1 MANPFRRSPM
11 SNIGGT
17 AGDLNKLVQTLV
29 DAFGAEEA
37 AKISRSPQFGQMLQ
51 AVATP
56 KGVGLGGLAAAV
68 GAELVAQPV
77 SNALGSILQSGSR
90 GFDPSAT
97 SAALSGSSKYFV
109 QPEAVAKYTEWYQ
122 NEVKNIRLWNSTI
135 GAVTGQRLQEPPTPE
150 EYRRSSIEGAEF
162 QAQTFNQRMIEQERA
177 KAEAEYAM
185 RALEAG
191 YGLEAEKVKTLGDVQ
206 RQRISSGYSAA
217 GSALNSAIEN
227 ILATSK
233 LENSPVLSEVGKA
246 F

>member
-1 MANPFRRSPM
+1 MARLSRTMN
-11 SNIGGT
+11 NIGGT

-29 DAFGAEEA
+29 DAFGPEEA

-56 KGVGLGGLAAAV
+56 KGGGLAGLGLAV
-68 GAELVAQPV
+68 GAELLAQPI
-77 SNALGSILQSGSR
+77 SRGLGSILQSGAGAIS
-90 GFDPSAT
+90 PT
-97 SAALSGSSKYFV
+97 SYQAAGMSGSSKYFV
-109 QPEAVAKYTEWYQ
+109 QPEAIAGYTQWYQ
-122 NEVKNIRLWNSTI
+122 NEIPKIRLWNSTI
-135 GAVTGQRLQEPPTPE
+135 GAVTGQRLQEPMTPE
-150 EYRRSSIEGAEF
+150 EYRKQAIEGAEF
-162 QAQTFNQRMIEQERA
+162 QAQTYNQRLIEQERA

>member
-1 MANPFRRSPM
+1 M

-17 AGDLNKLVQTLV
+17 AGDLNQLVQTLV
-29 DAFGAEEA
+29 NAFGPEEA

-51 AVATP
+51 AVASP
-56 KGVGLGGLAAAV
+56 KNVGRFGLGGLAAGV
-68 GAELVAQPV
+68 GAELLAQPI
-77 SNALGSILQSGSR
+77 SNALGSILQSGA
-90 GFDPSAT
+90 GAINPT
-97 SAALSGSSKYFV
+97 SYQAAGMGGSSKYFV
-109 QPEAVAKYTEWYQ
+109 QPEAIAGYTQWYQ
-122 NEVKNIRLWNSTI
+122 NEIPRIRLWNSTI
-135 GAVTGQRLQEPPTPE
+135 GAATGQRLEEPPTPE
-150 EYRRSSIEGAEF
+150 EYRRSSIEGAEY
-162 QAQTFNQRMIEQERA
+162 QAQTFNQRLIEQERA
-177 KAEAEYAM
+177 KAQAEYAM

-233 LENSPVLSEVGKA
+233 LENSPVLSEVGRA